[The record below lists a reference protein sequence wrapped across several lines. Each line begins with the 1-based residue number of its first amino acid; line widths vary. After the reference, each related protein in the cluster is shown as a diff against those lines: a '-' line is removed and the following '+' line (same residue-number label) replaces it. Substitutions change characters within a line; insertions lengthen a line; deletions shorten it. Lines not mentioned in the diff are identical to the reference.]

1 MSKTSRAVLEYLLP
15 TGYLIA
21 PGHVFHVTILVRII
35 QVAFKLLLVLRL
47 LIGGLLDLVFVDVHL
62 MVVRPFV
69 LRRVAPRPREV
80 PQRLVLPPIILG
92 PSLEVYLVPVGFS
105 VTAHPRVL
113 RSLGA
118 IGP

>member
-1 MSKTSRAVLEYLLP
+1 MLQLWCVPVARFMSKTSRAVLEYLLP

-62 MVVRPFV
+62 MVVGPFV
-69 LRRVAPRPREV
+69 IRRVAPRPREV
-80 PQRLVLPPIILG
+80 P
-92 PSLEVYLVPVGFS
+92 
-105 VTAHPRVL
+105 
-113 RSLGA
+113 
-118 IGP
+118 